1 MSLARRTFLFAGS
14 AALLPRR
21 ARASNERFVWLLNA
35 AGEEAT
41 VVYRTGETY
50 NPTVMAM
57 LRHLLRDLR
66 EDAEGPLPDLLVD
79 MLSALQEQW
88 QYSRPLVVRSGFRTP
103 RTNASLEGA
112 APDSLHMAGQAV
124 DINVP
129 GMPNDDVAMAV
140 WSLSRR
146 LGFMGLGL
154 YPHFTHMDIGQQ
166 RVWTRWQR

>member
-1 MSLARRTFLFAGS
+1 
-14 AALLPRR
+14 
-21 ARASNERFVWLLNA
+21 
-35 AGEEAT
+35 
-41 VVYRTGETY
+41 
-50 NPTVMAM
+50 MAM

-112 APDSLHMAGQAV
+112 APGSLHLSGLAV
-124 DINVP
+124 DVNVP
-129 GMPNDDVAMAV
+129 GMRNDDVAMTV

-146 LGFMGLGL
+146 LGFMGLGV
-154 YPHFTHMDIGQQ
+154 YPHFVHMDIGPQ
-166 RVWTRWQR
+166 RVWTR